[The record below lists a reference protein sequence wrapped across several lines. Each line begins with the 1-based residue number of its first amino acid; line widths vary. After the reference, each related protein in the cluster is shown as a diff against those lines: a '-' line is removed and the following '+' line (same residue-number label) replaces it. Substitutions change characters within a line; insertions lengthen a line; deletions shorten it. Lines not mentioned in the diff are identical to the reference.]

1 MQISIQI
8 QRPQSLSKLN
18 LFVEGEG
25 EQNRNWQINDFPF
38 ISDVCSLCVRSVV
51 GGINPFEYT

>member
-18 LFVEGEG
+18 LFAGEVEWEE

-38 ISDVCSLCVRSVV
+38 ISHVCSLLC
-51 GGINPFEYT
+51 

>member
-18 LFVEGEG
+18 LFAGVEWEE

-38 ISDVCSLCVRSVV
+38 ISHVCSLSL
-51 GGINPFEYT
+51 